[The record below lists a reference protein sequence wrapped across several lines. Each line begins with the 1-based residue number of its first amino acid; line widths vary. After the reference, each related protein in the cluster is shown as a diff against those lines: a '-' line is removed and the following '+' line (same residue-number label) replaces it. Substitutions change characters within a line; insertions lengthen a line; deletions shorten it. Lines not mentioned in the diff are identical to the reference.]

1 MKHYA
6 SNPRQITH
14 KQLTRL
20 RDKLARLGDLS
31 GVVHNQRDDSIIGG
45 NQRMVIFGEGSEPVI
60 VERYEQP
67 DEQGTLAHGFIIW
80 QDKRYAYRLVDWDEQ
95 TAREANIA
103 ANLEGGA
110 WDWGVIAND
119 WSDAGNFGFDTNLFR
134 QWNLDALNLREM
146 LTANGES
153 VDYQKEWEGMPEF
166 EQEEINVYKTI
177 KIHFKTKNDY
187 QEFANLIGQAL
198 TEKTISIYYPKQIDE
213 NLKVYQVLDES

>member
-6 SNPRQITH
+6 SNPRQITS

-80 QDKRYAYRLVDWDEQ
+80 QDKRYAYRLVNWDEQ

-110 WDWGVIAND
+110 WDWDVLANSWPD
-119 WSDAGNFGFDTNLFR
+119 MGNFGFGTDLLDTWSNDFQNLSEFIEASSFDDKEK
-134 QWNLDALNLREM
+134 LDEISQEIRPRKLLHILISVDLENSV
-146 LTANGES
+146 ES
-153 VDYQKEWEGMPEF
+153 VLDVREQITEIEKMPGIEV
-166 EQEEINVYKTI
+166 VYG
-177 KIHFKTKNDY
+177 
-187 QEFANLIGQAL
+187 AN
-198 TEKTISIYYPKQIDE
+198 
-213 NLKVYQVLDES
+213 